1 MRELDDLVTESQ
13 DLHAHASADG
23 HEVLDALR
31 QIAFERR
38 HDGIDE
44 DEIQRYNESRRR
56 FLATGVAAGLF
67 AGSVGGALATIVA
80 RPAAADTPL
89 DIQILQTAASLEAV
103 ALSAYQSA
111 LGLNFVKSSVPSLL
125 LFLQTTSNQH
135 GEHGIA
141 FRAQT
146 AALGGAEQTAP
157 HPAVQQIVT
166 TALPDLTDELKV
178 VQLVEQIETIATQT
192 YLDAIAQL
200 DDTVSRQLMA
210 TVMGVESQH
219 AGPLRAVATLL
230 AAESPE
236 LIAIPVNPA
245 AWPSAVGSVA
255 PPDAVEPTATAVKP
269 ESGAV
274 GPPPPPPESAS

>member
-1 MRELDDLVTESQ
+1 MRALDDLVTESQ
-13 DLHAHASADG
+13 DLHAHAPSDREQG
-23 HEVLDALR
+23 LDELR
-31 QIAFERR
+31 QLAFERR
-38 HDGIDE
+38 KDPVDE
-44 DEIQRYNESRRR
+44 DQIRRYNESRRR
-56 FLATGVAAGLF
+56 FLATGLASGLF
-67 AGSVGGALATIVA
+67 AGSMGSALAAIVA

-103 ALSAYQSA
+103 AVSTYQAA
-111 LGLNFVKSSVPSLL
+111 LGLNFVKSSVPAFL

-146 AALGGAEQTAP
+146 TALGGPEQTAP
-157 HPAVQQIVT
+157 HPGVQQIVN

-178 VQLVEQIETIATQT
+178 VQLAEQVETIATQT
-192 YLDAIAQL
+192 FLDSIAQL

-219 AGPLRAVATLL
+219 AATLRAFATLL

-236 LIAIPVNPA
+236 LIAVPVNPA
-245 AWPSAVGSVA
+245 TLPSAIGSVA
-255 PPDAVEPTATAVKP
+255 TPDAIEPTTHAVEPA
-269 ESGAV
+269 SGAV
-274 GPPPPPPESAS
+274 AAPAPAGGAS